1 MTAIIECRPPVAD
14 KPAETSVEPIVRYGQ
29 HIDLAAM
36 AETASGHP
44 EVITSAA
51 VGRPDGYRAEVPAL
65 YVVLLEKT
73 RRLSPISRLI
83 LGASSQCRAPGPNG
97 SFRCLPFRSRLQAPL
112 TIWRCGV
119 MPPPGRQMK
128 RS

>member
-29 HIDLAAM
+29 HIDLAAI

-51 VGRPDGYRAEVPAL
+51 VGRPDGYRASKVQKYAL
-65 YVVLLEKT
+65 RELYLAEKV
-73 RRLSPISRLI
+73 
-83 LGASSQCRAPGPNG
+83 A
-97 SFRCLPFRSRLQAPL
+97 
-112 TIWRCGV
+112 
-119 MPPPGRQMK
+119 
-128 RS
+128 